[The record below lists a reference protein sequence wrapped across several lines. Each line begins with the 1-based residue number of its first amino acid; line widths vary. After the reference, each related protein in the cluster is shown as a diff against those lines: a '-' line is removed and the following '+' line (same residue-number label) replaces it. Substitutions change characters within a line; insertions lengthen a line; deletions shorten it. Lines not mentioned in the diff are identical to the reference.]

1 MTELEFTKKRVG
13 FAIVNGKV
21 LFQKK
26 SDRIPTLQWMKD
38 KLKLS
43 NEEIE
48 STIRGGLFEDRI
60 TFCVGSNYMP
70 ADLSSIPASVFI
82 KILQAYYLFYGDYQI
97 DIWNGS
103 IIGNIGD
110 VWTPRSKVGKAHPI
124 ISEVTDVDFA

>member
-43 NEEIE
+43 DEEIE

-60 TFCVGSNYMP
+60 TFCVGNNYMP

-97 DIWNGS
+97 DIWNGN

-124 ISEVTDVDFA
+124 ISEVTDVDYA